1 MEPDEA
7 NIGNTF
13 GNEPL
18 LPMLPEP
25 VWSPII
31 CWSDVVIGDLIGSGT
46 FASVYKV
53 KLPNHSFLPPS
64 NYFSFSRDSGPARN
78 SDDLLLGENEDDVIE
93 TFVSSSR
100 HSYNSVR
107 DVGVSTKTYA
117 LKRLSAIVLNSP
129 SNVQLGV
136 RGMIFEAK
144 VLSQVLRSHHPN
156 IVQMH
161 GMSPNFLMDPKQ
173 GFIILEY
180 LNDTLDIRLLRMKDR
195 QSMLS
200 DHSTKEGRFQRIFD
214 LNSKQEK
221 KHTIQYEQF
230 KRTKFYGLGIASALA
245 HLHRHRIL
253 YRDLKPA
260 NIGFDEHGMIK
271 LFDFDL
277 SRILDEDDV
286 NNRRR
291 LTAGVGSLRYMSP
304 ECSMGKPYGFPSD
317 VHSFAI
323 LLWEICTLQRPYN
336 NVHTTSVLVKRAF
349 LGLERPSLRL
359 VTSTPVKSLLQKSWN
374 PNPEQRPCFRSIVN
388 TLRSLEFSNDTK
400 KRRASLSGRNLKGS
414 AT

>member
-1 MEPDEA
+1 METDEA
-7 NIGNTF
+7 MTGSTF
-13 GNEPL
+13 GNDRLQPVAL
-18 LPMLPEP
+18 EP
-25 VWSPII
+25 VRSPVIS
-31 CWSDVVIGDLIGSGT
+31 WNDVVFGDLIGSGT

-53 KLPNHSFLPPS
+53 KLPNHSFVTPS
-64 NYFSFSRDSGPARN
+64 SFFSFPRDLVPSTSN
-78 SDDLLLGENEDDVIE
+78 DDLLLGENEDDVIE

-107 DVGVSTKTYA
+107 DVGASTKTYA
-117 LKRLSAIVLNSP
+117 LKRLNAIALNSA
-129 SNVQLGV
+129 SNVQLGIS
-136 RGMIFEAK
+136 GMIFEAR

-156 IVQMH
+156 IVQMY
-161 GMSPNFLMDPKQ
+161 GLSPNFFMDPNQ

-180 LNDTLDIRLLRMKDR
+180 LNDTLDKRLLRLKER

-221 KHTIQYEQF
+221 KQTIQYEQF

-277 SRILDEDDV
+277 SRILDEADV
-286 NNRRR
+286 NNNRR

-336 NVHTTSVLVKRAF
+336 NVHTTSVLVKMAF

-359 VTSTPVKSLLQKSWN
+359 VTSSPVKALLQKSWN

-400 KRRASLSGRNLKGS
+400 KRRTSLTGRNLRGN